1 MKRLYLTVEGQT
13 EQAFAVQILQP
24 HLATFNVFVTKPR
37 LTGPHGRRNGRIPQG
52 GMFFTF
58 QHVLAD
64 IKRWL
69 REDTSAEARFSMMV
83 DLYGLPHDVPGY
95 TEPRLL
101 ADPYDRAVA
110 CEKALAICVNDPRFI
125 PYVQVHE
132 FEALWLA
139 APEKFAAQFE
149 SREREMAQLQAECAA
164 FASPELINHDPQTHP
179 KARILKYFADYQPRV
194 DGPRLAQEIGLAH
207 IRQCCPHFN
216 AWLTMLEHLD
226 KATAG

>member
-13 EQAFAVQILQP
+13 EQAFVVQILQP

-37 LTGPHGRRNGRIPQG
+37 LTGPHGRRHGRIPQG
-52 GMFFTF
+52 GMFSTF

-83 DLYGLPHDVPGY
+83 DLYGLPRDVPGY
-95 TEPRLL
+95 TEPRLP
-101 ADPYDRAVA
+101 ADPYVRAAA
-110 CEKALAICVNDPRFI
+110 CETALATVVNDPRFI

-132 FEALWLA
+132 FEALLLA
-139 APEKFAAQFE
+139 APEKFTAQFE
-149 SREREMAQLQAECAA
+149 SMEPQIAQLQAECVA
-164 FASPELINHDPQTHP
+164 FASPELINDGPLTHP

-207 IRQCCPHFN
+207 IRQCCSHFH
-216 AWLTMLEHLD
+216 AWLTILEHLD
-226 KATAG
+226 KPPEG